1 MARQL
6 VLGRMPRKDLRP
18 WWSWMMRAL
27 TALLFW
33 RYRATLWGNFPDR
46 SGSRVGAAA
55 AGAGAAAG

>member
-1 MARQL
+1 
-6 VLGRMPRKDLRP
+6 
-18 WWSWMMRAL
+18 MMRAL